1 MNTLIEVAFYE
12 PSTVLAST
20 DVHRLMAN
28 LLVRIR
34 VRLGV
39 KD

>member
-12 PSTVLAST
+12 PSTVSTST
-20 DVHRLMAN
+20 DVRRLMAN
-28 LLVRIR
+28 LLFRIR